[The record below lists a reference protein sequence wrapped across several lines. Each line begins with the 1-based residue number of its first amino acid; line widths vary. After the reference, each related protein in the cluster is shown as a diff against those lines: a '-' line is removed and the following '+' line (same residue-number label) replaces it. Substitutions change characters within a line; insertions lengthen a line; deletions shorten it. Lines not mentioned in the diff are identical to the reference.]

1 MATLEK
7 LYQALD
13 KADAAGAADDARD
26 IAAMIR
32 EEKARQAQERTAAPT
47 QPIELPEMETVEPA
61 EPPSKLDLAEDVV
74 GAVSNLITGD
84 DRTTPQIEALPDW
97 SQLPEYD
104 SEDSL
109 RQAKSAIN
117 AMISSPEEALKIL
130 KENFPGV
137 TYRKDEKGNLI
148 VTSSVDGKDYAVK
161 PGFRT
166 SDIPRLLTM
175 YTVFAKAAG
184 ARTALGAALGSGA
197 TQAAIE
203 AGQAASG
210 GDFDIKD
217 VGVAGVLGG
226 AFPLAGRAIKTVG
239 APAKRLAMSVLGM
252 APEAAQAAAPAATK
266 AAAET
271 VAGAAKEG
279 AEDVVGMIKKA
290 VGTFGG
296 KKAQRELASLADV
309 DEELVGLAR
318 EENILGSSSPDYF
331 TRNEALVSFNQGV
344 KSPKGSVAGGQEEK
358 GLAEIRGAFREKFA
372 REAGAES
379 LDKSAMDAAIR
390 KRLQQGERFF
400 ADNAKKAYTAIAQ
413 KVSQADRHP
422 AARVVADVEK
432 ELADLG
438 GDVAGLSE
446 VEREVITRLKPK
458 VVKVDGQDVVVE
470 PTYHAIDKVRRDIG
484 RKIDA
489 AKNKVVGATINE
501 DLGTLN
507 RLYGSISDDLEEAAA
522 KYGLAE
528 DFAAAKE
535 LARKKFQYQ
544 RRQKD
549 LFGYGGSSLPKWRAA
564 LAKVQKGDTSDLVP
578 LLKATPKEQR
588 ASVMATVIEDHLS
601 QGGER
606 SIERT
611 ASLAQSLRQNS
622 KAAAAVLSPLPENAR
637 RTLINQG
644 KLAEAITN
652 ATKKRTYTGLSMTPR
667 EALDGSN
674 QLQTKL
680 LGLAAVASPS
690 MTVRA
695 LSAVGAIWKTL
706 KGSRFEAWDKLLSS
720 PEWLNLVISA
730 PGRARETAARRMAQS
745 SPFRRFVQEMGS
757 PRELSNPERWILES
771 MQAANADVT
780 QPTAALVAQDDEP
793 NSQVYTGR

>member
-1 MATLEK
+1 MATVEQLNAAIRAAHAKGRQDLVRK
-7 LYQALD
+7 LALMKLQVQD
-13 KADAAGAADDARD
+13 EE
-26 IAAMIR
+26 R
-32 EEKARQAQERTAAPT
+32 EAQIQ

-61 EPPSKLDLAEDVV
+61 EPPSKLDMAEDVV

-104 SEDSL
+104 EPSL
-109 RQAKSAIN
+109 QQKRAQLYAL
-117 AMISSPEEALKIL
+117 ISSPEEAAKIL
-130 KENFPGV
+130 KANFPGV
-137 TYRKDEKGNLI
+137 KYRKDEKGNLI
-148 VTSSVDGKDYAVK
+148 ITSSVDGKDYAVK

-166 SDIPRLLTM
+166 SDLPRALSLAAM
-175 YTVFAKAAG
+175 FSPAG
-184 ARTALGAALGSGA
+184 AAKTVGGAALGSAA

-210 GDFDIKD
+210 GDFDIND

-252 APEAAQAAAPAATK
+252 APEAAEAAAPAAAK
-266 AAAET
+266 AATGA
-271 VAGAAKEG
+271 VGGAAKEG
-279 AEDVVGMIKKA
+279 AEDVVAMIKKA

-296 KKAQRELASLADV
+296 KKAQRELASFADI
-309 DEELVGLAR
+309 DEDLVRLAR
-318 EENILGSSSPDYF
+318 EENILGLSSPDYF

-344 KSPKGSVAGGQEEK
+344 KSPKGSVSGGQEEK
-358 GLAEIRGAFREKFA
+358 GLAEIRESFRKKFMNESGAD
-372 REAGAES
+372 S
-379 LDKSAMDAAIR
+379 LDKSAMDVAIR
-390 KRLQQGERFF
+390 KKLQKGEQFF
-400 ADNAKKAYTAIAQ
+400 ADNAEKAYTAISQ
-413 KVSQADRHP
+413 KFSQADRHP
-422 AARVVADVEK
+422 ARRVVADVEK

-438 GDVAGLSE
+438 GDMAGLSE

-458 VVKVDGQDVVVE
+458 VVKADGQDVVVE

-522 KYGLAE
+522 RYGLAE
-528 DFAAAKE
+528 DFAAAKA
-535 LARKKFQYQ
+535 LARKKFDFQ
-544 RRQKD
+544 RRQKE

-564 LAKVQKGDTSDLVP
+564 LTKVQKGDTSDLIP

-588 ASVMATVIEDHLS
+588 PTVLATVIEDHLAE
-601 QGGER
+601 GGER
-606 SIERT
+606 SIART
-611 ASLAQSLRQNS
+611 SSFARSLNQNA
-622 KAAAAVLSPLPENAR
+622 KAKAAVLSVLPENAR

-644 KLAEAITN
+644 KLAEAITD
-652 ATKKRTYTGLSMTPR
+652 ATRKRTYTGLSTTPR
-667 EALDGSN
+667 EAIDGSN

-680 LGLAAVASPS
+680 LSLAAVASPS
-690 MTVRA
+690 LAVRA
-695 LSAVGAIWKTL
+695 AASVGTIWKML
-706 KGSRFEAWDKLLSS
+706 KGSKFEAYDKLLAS
-720 PEWLNLVISA
+720 PEWLNLVITA

-793 NSQVYTGR
+793 NSQVYAGR